1 MPSVSIRNEWDRVLI
16 IVDGKSVIDMPWNK
30 AHDLAKAITS
40 KAFSAEEIAK
50 RDQVIF
56 DQALL
61 QRAGWRIGLT
71 SHPDM
76 LKEAGKEVA
85 WNSDL
90 RKYLPGNIGSQEQ
103 FGAPVVGQ
111 TPALRRN
118 GDGP

>member
-1 MPSVSIRNEWDRVLI
+1 MPTVKIRNEWTRVLV
-16 IVDGKSVIDMPWNK
+16 IVDGKTVIDMPWDK
-30 AHDLAKAITS
+30 AEELSKAIRS
-40 KAFSAEEIAK
+40 KALSAEEIAK
-50 RDQVIF
+50 RDQIIY
-56 DQALL
+56 DTALL

-71 SHPDM
+71 SNPDM

-111 TPALRRN
+111 TLGRN
-118 GDGP
+118 GHGQ